1 MEKGTCSSIKR
12 ATMKIQSNADLKL
25 FLDILSGQFA
35 NAGDKE
41 SVNLLD
47 QASQSYIGSSSE
59 FLGEARISLSKI
71 LSTRK
76 DKLTE
81 TEKNDL
87 REAIQSIGIAF
98 RKANGLNGV

>member
-1 MEKGTCSSIKR
+1 
-12 ATMKIQSNADLKL
+12 MKIQSNADLKL